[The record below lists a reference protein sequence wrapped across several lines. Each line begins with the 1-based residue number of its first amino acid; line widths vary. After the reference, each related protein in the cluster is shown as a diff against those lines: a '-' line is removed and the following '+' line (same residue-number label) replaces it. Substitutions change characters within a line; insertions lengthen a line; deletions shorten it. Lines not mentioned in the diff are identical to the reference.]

1 LAGMFTINDEGPV
14 RWLTI
19 DFPGRRNA
27 IPVDGWLPLA
37 ALLTEFDRSA
47 QRALVMTGSG
57 DDFCSGADLGDG
69 FLGSATSA
77 GWHRMMLDL
86 AEAARAVHTTS
97 KPTVA
102 AVDGVAVGAGMNLA
116 LCCDLIVASDRAR
129 FSEIF
134 VKRGLMVDFAG
145 TWLLPRRVGLA
156 RARELALTG
165 RMLGAAEALEYGI
178 INEMVPV
185 GELRS
190 RAAAIASDLAAGAPL
205 ALALTKAALERS
217 FGMSF
222 QEALELESHGQALCL
237 SSEDAAEG
245 VRAFLEK
252 RSPRFEGR

>member
-1 LAGMFTINDEGPV
+1 
-14 RWLTI
+14 
-19 DFPGRRNA
+19 
-27 IPVDGWLPLA
+27 
-37 ALLTEFDRSA
+37 
-47 QRALVMTGSG
+47 
-57 DDFCSGADLGDG
+57 
-69 FLGSATSA
+69 
-77 GWHRMMLDL
+77 
-86 AEAARAVHTTS
+86 
-97 KPTVA
+97 
-102 AVDGVAVGAGMNLA
+102 VAVGAGMNLA